1 MALKPGTT
9 ANIPNGF
16 TESMAEEMEK
26 AFREEFGKEDDFSN
40 PDLRMLFASISKGV
54 VRHLQKHH
62 DSFKVEVELPGGVTA
77 NGEVKEI
84 Q

>member
-9 ANIPNGF
+9 INNPDGF
-16 TESMAEEMEK
+16 TESMVEK
-26 AFREEFGKEDDFSN
+26 MGKTSRDEFGKEGDFSN
-40 PDLRMLFASISKGV
+40 PDLRMLFASILKGA

-62 DSFKVEVELPGGVTA
+62 DAFKVEVELPGGLTA
-77 NGEVKEI
+77 NGEAKEI